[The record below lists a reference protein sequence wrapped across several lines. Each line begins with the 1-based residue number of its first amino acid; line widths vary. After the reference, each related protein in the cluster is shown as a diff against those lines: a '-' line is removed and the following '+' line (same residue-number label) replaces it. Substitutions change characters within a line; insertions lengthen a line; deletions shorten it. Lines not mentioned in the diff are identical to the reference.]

1 MSNSESTAP
10 ERKNWSQA
18 LAVYLEPRQFII
30 LVMGFSSGLP
40 LLLTLSTL
48 SYWLSTADVDKT
60 TIGLF
65 ALVQTPYA
73 YKFLW
78 SPVVD
83 RLRLPILGRMGR
95 RRSWLLLTQ
104 IFLAASV
111 FVMGQIDPVQHA
123 AWTAL
128 AAIVVAFFSA
138 SQDIVIDAYRIE
150 LLNPEEQGAGAGSTQ
165 VGYRL
170 GMLLAGA
177 GATAMSDYTSW
188 SMVYAVMAAAVL
200 ACAIITVFLP
210 EPKVLDSADDRPSRV
225 RSRRSG
231 DVAGY
236 SEFLQTAVIEPFKDF
251 ITRRGWLVIL
261 AFILFYKFGEAFGG
275 AMANPFYHEMKFSG
289 TEIAVVSKVY
299 GVIATLIGGVLGG
312 VLVARLGLF
321 RTLFLGGILQ
331 ALTILLMSVIAWRGG
346 VLDQLLAGDH
356 LASRSPA
363 FITASYARQHG
374 ELLRW
379 LMAAITA
386 ENITS
391 GIASAALV
399 AYLSGLC
406 NTAFTATQYAL
417 FSSLMAN
424 GRTIMSGGSGW
435 LIDHL
440 HNDWASFWVITVF
453 MAIPGL
459 VFLLWITRI
468 YPDEK
473 HLVPATST
481 S

>member
-1 MSNSESTAP
+1 MSNPESTV
-10 ERKNWSQA
+10 EKRKSWIDA
-18 LAVYLEPRQFII
+18 LAVYLTPRQLII

-48 SYWLSTADVDKT
+48 SYWLSTANVDKT

-65 ALVQTPYA
+65 AIVQTPYA

-83 RLRLPILGRMGR
+83 VLRVPVLASMGR
-95 RRSWLLLTQ
+95 RRSWLLITQ
-104 IFLAASV
+104 VCLAVSIF
-111 FVMGQIDPVQHA
+111 FMGKIDPAQD
-123 AWTAL
+123 AWWMAL

-150 LLNPEEQGAGAGSTQ
+150 LLDPEEQGAGAGSTQ

-188 SMVYAVMAAAVL
+188 SVVYVVMAAAVL
-200 ACAIITVFLP
+200 ACAVVTLFLP
-210 EPKVLDSADDRPSRV
+210 EPLVTESTEAALRRA
-225 RSRRSG
+225 RRSEQ
-231 DVAGY
+231 AANY
-236 SEFLQTAVIEPFKDF
+236 SEFLRTAVIEPFKDF
-251 ITRRGWLVIL
+251 MTRPGWIVIL
-261 AFILFYKFGEAFGG
+261 AFILFYKYGEAFGG
-275 AMANPFYHEMKFSG
+275 LMANPFYHEMGYSG
-289 TEIAVVSKVY
+289 TEIAVISKVY

-312 VLVARLGLF
+312 FLVARLGLF
-321 RTLFLGGILQ
+321 RTLMLGGILQ
-331 ALTILLMSVIAWRGG
+331 AVTIVLMSVIAWQQAAA
-346 VLDQLLAGDH
+346 VDH
-356 LASRSPA
+356 AV
-363 FITASYARQHG
+363 
-374 ELLRW
+374 LLRW

-435 LIDHL
+435 LIVHL
-440 HNDWASFWVITVF
+440 HNDWGLFWIITIF

-459 VFLLWITRI
+459 AFLIWIQRL

-473 HLVPATST
+473 HLVPSAQGAASST
-481 S
+481 

>member
-1 MSNSESTAP
+1 MSESTAGK
-10 ERKNWSQA
+10 RRSWGQA
-18 LAVYLEPRQFII
+18 LAVYLTPRQLII

-40 LLLTLSTL
+40 LLLTLTTL
-48 SYWLSTADVDKT
+48 FYWLSTVGVQKT

-65 ALVQTPYA
+65 AIAQTPYA

-78 SPVVD
+78 SPVMD
-83 RLRLPILGRMGR
+83 RVRLPLLARLLGR
-95 RRSWLLLTQ
+95 RRSWLFVTQLL
-104 IFLAASV
+104 LAVSV
-111 FVMGQIDPVQHA
+111 FLLGQTDPA
-123 AWTAL
+123 TEGTMTAL
-128 AAIVVAFFSA
+128 AALAVAFFSA

-150 LLNPEEQGAGAGSTQ
+150 LLSADEQGAGAGSTQ

-177 GATAMSDYTSW
+177 GATALSDYAAW
-188 SMVYAVMAAAVL
+188 SVVYAAMAAAVL
-200 ACAIITVFLP
+200 ACAAITLVLP
-210 EPKVLDSADDRPSRV
+210 EPKVGGAAEAR
-225 RSRRSG
+225 G
-231 DVAGY
+231 GY
-236 SEFLQTAVIEPFKDF
+236 AEFVDQAVIQPFKDF
-251 ITRRGWLVIL
+251 LARRGWLVIL

-275 AMANPFYHEMKFSG
+275 AMAGPFYHEMKFSG

-312 VLVARLGLF
+312 VMVARFGLF
-321 RTLFLGGILQ
+321 KTLL
-331 ALTILLMSVIAWRGG
+331 WGG
-346 VLDQLLAGDH
+346 VLQAVTILVLSVLAWRESTLTHLLTWDH
-356 LASRSPA
+356 ASPGSPPYIA
-363 FITASYARQHG
+363 AQMRHHR
-374 ELLRW
+374 ELLYW
-379 LMAAITA
+379 LMGAITS

-399 AYLSGLC
+399 AYLSDLC

-424 GRTIMSGGSGW
+424 GRTIMSTGSGW

-440 HNDWASFWVITVF
+440 HNDWTTFWALTVL

-459 VFLLWITRI
+459 LLLVWISRL
-468 YPDEK
+468 YPDER
-473 HLVPATST
+473 HLVPATAS

>member
-1 MSNSESTAP
+1 MPQIESTTP
-10 ERKNWSQA
+10 KRTWIEA
-18 LAVYLEPRQFII
+18 LAVYLTPRQLII

-48 SYWLSTADVDKT
+48 SYWLSTANVDKT

-65 ALVQTPYA
+65 AIAQTPYA

-83 RLRLPILGRMGR
+83 RLHLPVLGRMGR

-104 IFLAASV
+104 LCLAASV

-123 AWTAL
+123 WWTAL

-150 LLNPEEQGAGAGSTQ
+150 LLDPEEQGAGAGSTQ

-177 GATAMSDYTSW
+177 GATAMSDYAPW
-188 SMVYAVMAAAVL
+188 STVYAVMAAAVL
-200 ACAIITVFLP
+200 ACAVVTLFLP
-210 EPKVLDSADDRPSRV
+210 EPKVADSAEEKL
-225 RSRRSG
+225 RREEARG
-231 DVAGY
+231 ATDY
-236 SEFLQTAVIEPFKDF
+236 SEFLRTAVIEPFRDF
-251 ITRRGWLVIL
+251 MTRRGWVVIL
-261 AFILFYKFGEAFGG
+261 AFILFYKYGEAFGG
-275 AMANPFYHEMKFSG
+275 AMANPFYHEMGFTG
-289 TEIAVVSKVY
+289 TEIAVISKVY

-312 VLVARLGLF
+312 FLVARLGLF
-321 RTLFLGGILQ
+321 RTLMLGGILQ
-331 ALTILLMSVIAWRGG
+331 AVTILLMSVIAWQQAAA
-346 VLDQLLAGDH
+346 VDH
-356 LASRSPA
+356 A
-363 FITASYARQHG
+363 I
-374 ELLRW
+374 LLRW

-435 LIDHL
+435 LIDRL
-440 HNDWASFWVITVF
+440 HDDWGLFWVITIF

-459 VFLLWITRI
+459 FFLIWIQRL

-473 HLVPATST
+473 HLVPAATT
-481 S
+481 P

>member
-1 MSNSESTAP
+1 MSQIESTEP
-10 ERKNWSQA
+10 RRRTWGEA
-18 LAVYLEPRQFII
+18 LAVYLTPRQLII

-48 SYWLSTADVDKT
+48 SYWLSTANVDKT

-65 ALVQTPYA
+65 AIVQTPYA

-83 RLRLPILGRMGR
+83 RLHLPILGWMGR

-104 IFLAASV
+104 LCLAASV
-111 FVMGQIDPVQHA
+111 LLMGQIDPVQHA
-123 AWTAL
+123 WWTAL
-128 AAIVVAFFSA
+128 AAMVVAFFSA

-150 LLNPEEQGAGAGSTQ
+150 LLDPEEQGAGAGSTQ

-188 SMVYAVMAAAVL
+188 SAVYSVMAACVLGCAVFTL
-200 ACAIITVFLP
+200 FLP
-210 EPKVLDSADDRPSRV
+210 EPHVILDDRLKEDYREIL
-225 RSRRSG
+225 
-231 DVAGY
+231 DK
-236 SEFLQTAVIEPFKDF
+236 AVIQPFKDF
-251 ITRRGWLVIL
+251 LTRRGWLVIL

-312 VLVARLGLF
+312 VLVARMGMF
-321 RTLFLGGILQ
+321 RTLMIGGILQ
-331 ALTILLMSVIAWRGG
+331 AVTILLMSALAWRAGA
-346 VLDQLLAGDH
+346 LSHLLAFDH
-356 LASRSPA
+356 ASPGSPPYIA
-363 FITASYARQHG
+363 AYARQHA

-424 GRTIMSGGSGW
+424 GRTIMSTGSGW

-440 HNDWASFWVITVF
+440 RNDWASFWALTVL

-459 VFLLWITRI
+459 LLLLWIQRL

-473 HLVPATST
+473 HLIPAAQPEASP

>member
-1 MSNSESTAP
+1 MSEAESTTAK
-10 ERKNWSQA
+10 RRTWSEA
-18 LAVYLEPRQFII
+18 LAVYLTPRQLII

-48 SYWLSTADVDKT
+48 SYWLSTANVDKA

-65 ALVQTPYA
+65 TIVQTPYA

-104 IFLAASV
+104 LCLAASV
-111 FVMGQIDPVQHA
+111 FVMGQIDPVAHA
-123 AWTAL
+123 WWTAL
-128 AAIVVAFFSA
+128 AALVVAFFSA

-150 LLNPEEQGAGAGSTQ
+150 LLDPEEQGAGAGSTQ

-188 SMVYAVMAAAVL
+188 AMVYAVMAAAVL
-200 ACAIITVFLP
+200 ACAVVTLLLP
-210 EPKVLDSADDRPSRV
+210 EPRV
-225 RSRRSG
+225 AEGAEAAPRRLARAAQPT
-231 DVAGY
+231 DYA
-236 SEFLQTAVIEPFKDF
+236 EFLRTAVIEPFKDF
-251 ITRRGWLVIL
+251 MTRRGWLVIL
-261 AFILFYKFGEAFGG
+261 AFILFYKYGEAFGG
-275 AMANPFYHEMKFSG
+275 AMANPFYHEMGFTG
-289 TEIAVVSKVY
+289 TEIAVISKVY
-299 GVIATLIGGVLGG
+299 GVIATLIGGVVGG
-312 VLVARLGLF
+312 FLVARLGLF
-321 RTLFLGGILQ
+321 RTLMLGGILQ
-331 ALTILLMSVIAWRGG
+331 AVTILLMSVIAWEQAAAVEHA
-346 VLDQLLAGDH
+346 VL
-356 LASRSPA
+356 R
-363 FITASYARQHG
+363 
-374 ELLRW
+374 RW

-424 GRTIMSGGSGW
+424 GRTIMSGGSGL
-435 LIDHL
+435 LIDYL
-440 HNDWASFWVITVF
+440 HNDWGLFWIITIV

-459 VFLLWITRI
+459 AFLVWIQRL

-473 HLVPATST
+473 HLVPATREMT
-481 S
+481 QGAT

>member
-1 MSNSESTAP
+1 MPNPESTVDK
-10 ERKNWSQA
+10 RKSWTEA
-18 LAVYLEPRQFII
+18 LAVYLTPRQLII

-48 SYWLSTADVDKT
+48 SYWLSTANVDKT

-65 ALVQTPYA
+65 AIAQTPYA

-78 SPVVD
+78 SPIVD
-83 RLRLPILGRMGR
+83 RLRLPLLGRMGR

-104 IFLAASV
+104 LCLAASV
-111 FVMGQIDPVQHA
+111 FFMGQIDPVAHA
-123 AWTAL
+123 GWTAL

-150 LLNPEEQGAGAGSTQ
+150 LLDPEEQGAGAGSTQ

-188 SMVYAVMAAAVL
+188 SVVYAVMAAAVA
-200 ACAIITVFLP
+200 ACAVVTLFLP
-210 EPKVLDSADDRPSRV
+210 EPAVTENAEAALRRA
-225 RSRRSG
+225 RRSEQAG
-231 DVAGY
+231 DY
-236 SEFLQTAVIEPFKDF
+236 SEFLRTAVIEPFKDF
-251 ITRRGWLVIL
+251 MTRRGWVVIL
-261 AFILFYKFGEAFGG
+261 AFILFYKYGEAFGG
-275 AMANPFYHEMKFSG
+275 AMANPFYHEMGFTG
-289 TEIAVVSKVY
+289 TEIAVISKVY
-299 GVIATLIGGVLGG
+299 GVIATLVGGVLGG
-312 VLVARLGLF
+312 FLVARLGLF
-321 RTLFLGGILQ
+321 RTLMLGGILQ
-331 ALTILLMSVIAWRGG
+331 AVTILLMSIIAWQQAAA
-346 VLDQLLAGDH
+346 VDH
-356 LASRSPA
+356 VV
-363 FITASYARQHG
+363 
-374 ELLRW
+374 LLRW

-440 HNDWASFWVITVF
+440 HNDWALFWIITIF

-459 VFLLWITRI
+459 AFLIWIQRL

-473 HLVPATST
+473 HLVPAETPAT
-481 S
+481 

>member
-1 MSNSESTAP
+1 MTDESTAGK
-10 ERKNWSQA
+10 RRSWGQA
-18 LAVYLEPRQFII
+18 LAVYLTPRQLII

-40 LLLTLSTL
+40 LLLTLTTL
-48 SYWLSTADVDKT
+48 SYWLSTVNVSKT
-60 TIGLF
+60 TIGVFLF
-65 ALVQTPYA
+65 VQTPYA

-78 SPVVD
+78 SPIMD
-83 RLRLPILGRMGR
+83 RLRMPLLGRMMGR
-95 RRSWLLLTQ
+95 RRSWLLITQ
-104 IFLAASV
+104 LLLAASI
-111 FVMGQIDPVQHA
+111 FVMGQTDPVSQGVL
-123 AWTAL
+123 TAL
-128 AAIVVAFFSA
+128 AAVAVAFFSA

-150 LLNPEEQGAGAGSTQ
+150 LLHADEQGAGAGSTQ

-170 GMLLAGA
+170 GMILAGA

-188 SMVYAVMAAAVL
+188 ATVYAVMAAAMLV
-200 ACAIITVFLP
+200 CAAITLLLP
-210 EPKVLDSADDRPSRV
+210 EPRV
-225 RSRRSG
+225 AG
-231 DVAGY
+231 DVGKPRGY
-236 SEFLQTAVIEPFKDF
+236 ADFIEKAVIEPFKDF
-251 ITRRGWLVIL
+251 LTRRGWYVIL

-275 AMANPFYHEMKFSG
+275 AMANPFYHEMQFSG

-321 RTLFLGGILQ
+321 RTLMLGGFLQ
-331 ALTILLMSVIAWRGG
+331 AVTILLMSVLAWRQTNG
-346 VLDQLLAGDH
+346 AGHD
-356 LASRSPA
+356 
-363 FITASYARQHG
+363 

-379 LMAAITA
+379 LMGAITA

-424 GRTIMSGGSGW
+424 GRTIMSTGSGW
-435 LIDHL
+435 MIDHL
-440 HNDWASFWVITVF
+440 HNDWATFWAMTVL

-459 VFLLWITRI
+459 LLLVWISRL
-468 YPDEK
+468 YPDER
-473 HLVPATST
+473 HLVPAAAS
-481 S
+481 

>member
-1 MSNSESTAP
+1 MTDESTAGK
-10 ERKNWSQA
+10 RRSWGQA
-18 LAVYLEPRQFII
+18 LAVYLTPRQLII

-40 LLLTLSTL
+40 LLLTLTTL
-48 SYWLSTADVDKT
+48 SYWLSTVNVSKT
-60 TIGLF
+60 TIGVFLF
-65 ALVQTPYA
+65 VQTPYA

-78 SPVVD
+78 SPIMD
-83 RLRLPILGRMGR
+83 RLRMPLLGRMMGR
-95 RRSWLLLTQ
+95 RRSWLLITQ
-104 IFLAASV
+104 LLLAASI
-111 FVMGQIDPVQHA
+111 FVMGQTDPVSQGVL
-123 AWTAL
+123 TAL
-128 AAIVVAFFSA
+128 AAVAVAFFSA

-150 LLNPEEQGAGAGSTQ
+150 LLHADEQGAGAGSTQ

-170 GMLLAGA
+170 GMILAGA

-188 SMVYAVMAAAVL
+188 ATVYAVMAAAMLV
-200 ACAIITVFLP
+200 CAAITLLLP
-210 EPKVLDSADDRPSRV
+210 EPRV
-225 RSRRSG
+225 AG
-231 DVAGY
+231 DVGKPRGY
-236 SEFLQTAVIEPFKDF
+236 ADFIEKAVIEPFKDF
-251 ITRRGWLVIL
+251 LTRRGWYVIL

-275 AMANPFYHEMKFSG
+275 AMANPFYHEMQFSG

-321 RTLFLGGILQ
+321 RTLMLGGFLQ
-331 ALTILLMSVIAWRGG
+331 AVTILLMSVLAWRQTNG
-346 VLDQLLAGDH
+346 AGHD
-356 LASRSPA
+356 
-363 FITASYARQHG
+363 

-379 LMAAITA
+379 LMGAITA

-424 GRTIMSGGSGW
+424 GRTIMSTGSGW
-435 LIDHL
+435 MIDHL
-440 HNDWASFWVITVF
+440 HNDWATFWAMTVL

-459 VFLLWITRI
+459 LLLVWISRL
-468 YPDEK
+468 YPDER
-473 HLVPATST
+473 HLVPAAAS